1 MELWA
6 NFIFRGSIMA
16 AENGYDEVSASN
28 EESVNRD
35 SEVDDGRPGGSRD
48 PQYTY
53 DGKRRLRIITS
64 VDPTVARKPRLKKT
78 VKRIFKRD

>member
-1 MELWA
+1 VRDNE
-6 NFIFRGSIMA
+6 I
-16 AENGYDEVSASN
+16 SASN

-35 SEVDDGRPGGSRD
+35 SIVDDGRMGGSRD

-64 VDPTVARKPRLKKT
+64 IDPTMARKAKLRKT
-78 VKRIFKRD
+78 VKRIYKRD